1 MLSVTAIIRS
11 LMALEG
17 QRASDNA
24 DAGRGADWL
33 ESLMKEE
40 RDEHLARVSRKV
52 QDGLFANPPWRAKSF
67 LAAGATTV
75 AGLAAW
81 MNGMMSPALAQV
93 GGSYLGGFLI
103 GWACR
108 RALKITA
115 LIAGALLAL
124 IGLLKSSGWI
134 DVNWSVIEQNVSQNL
149 AWLHGEAESLKQLLT
164 GYLPSVGAGTA
175 GAFFGFRKKS

>member
-1 MLSVTAIIRS
+1 MPGKANEHATTLVLGSTRF
-11 LMALEG
+11 
-17 QRASDNA
+17 
-24 DAGRGADWL
+24 WL
-33 ESLMKEE
+33 ESVMKED
-40 RDEHLARVSRKV
+40 RTEHLARVSRKLR
-52 QDGLFANPPWRAKSF
+52 DELFANAPWQAKSF
-67 LAAGATTV
+67 LVAGATTV

-108 RALKITA
+108 RALRITA

-124 IGLLKSSGWI
+124 IGILKSTGWI